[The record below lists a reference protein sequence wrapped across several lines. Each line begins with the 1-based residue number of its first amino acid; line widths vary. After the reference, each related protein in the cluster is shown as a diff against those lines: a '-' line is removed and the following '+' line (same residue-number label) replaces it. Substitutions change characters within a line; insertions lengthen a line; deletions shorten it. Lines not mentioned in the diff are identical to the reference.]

1 MGVHG
6 NIVKMGTLLKKINS
20 YKTSIMSFL
29 WSSNS
34 PSTEMKEKSDEEP
47 KSKIVT
53 KEAVEAS
60 LTNKSELKRAAKRP
74 IESEEEDQKI
84 GTKKSKSAQ
93 KRNEIASSLSS
104 SAVKKRQADYLI
116 KSSESDDESQTKK
129 LKEDNSEENESDQQL
144 PLKQNPL
151 KRQLKF
157 ESELSPKKMLK
168 NVQHSVQTS
177 SSDIPHENKNNVEEK
192 ELISDLKA
200 FKADQERSEERG
212 RRLMQAFDDD

>member
-1 MGVHG
+1 
-6 NIVKMGTLLKKINS
+6 MGTLLKKINS

-34 PSTEMKEKSDEEP
+34 PSTEMKEKSDEET

-53 KEAVEAS
+53 KE
-60 LTNKSELKRAAKRP
+60 TNKSELKRAAKRP

-84 GTKKSKSAQ
+84 ETKKSKSAQ

-104 SAVKKRQADYLI
+104 SAVKKRQAEDL
-116 KSSESDDESQTKK
+116 SSESDDESQTKK

-177 SSDIPHENKNNVEEK
+177 SSDNENKNNVEEK

>member
-1 MGVHG
+1 
-6 NIVKMGTLLKKINS
+6 
-20 YKTSIMSFL
+20 
-29 WSSNS
+29 
-34 PSTEMKEKSDEEP
+34 MKEKSDEET

-53 KEAVEAS
+53 KEAVEAT

-84 GTKKSKSAQ
+84 ETKKSKSAQ

-104 SAVKKRQADYLI
+104 SAVKKRQADDLI
-116 KSSESDDESQTKK
+116 KSSESDDDESQTKK
-129 LKEDNSEENESDQQL
+129 LKKSEENESDQQL

-177 SSDIPHENKNNVEEK
+177 SSDNENKNNVEEK

>member
-1 MGVHG
+1 
-6 NIVKMGTLLKKINS
+6 MGTLLKKINS

-34 PSTEMKEKSDEEP
+34 PSTNSMKEKSDEEP

-84 GTKKSKSAQ
+84 ETKKSKSAQ

-104 SAVKKRQADYLI
+104 SAVKKRQADDLI

>member
-1 MGVHG
+1 
-6 NIVKMGTLLKKINS
+6 
-20 YKTSIMSFL
+20 
-29 WSSNS
+29 
-34 PSTEMKEKSDEEP
+34 MKEKSDEET

-53 KEAVEAS
+53 KEAVEASS

-84 GTKKSKSAQ
+84 ETKKSKSAQ

-104 SAVKKRQADYLI
+104 SAVKKRQADDLI
-116 KSSESDDESQTKK
+116 TSSESDDESQTKK
-129 LKEDNSEENESDQQL
+129 LKEDNSEESESDQQL

-168 NVQHSVQTS
+168 NVQHSVQAS

>member
-1 MGVHG
+1 
-6 NIVKMGTLLKKINS
+6 
-20 YKTSIMSFL
+20 
-29 WSSNS
+29 
-34 PSTEMKEKSDEEP
+34 MKEKSDEET

-74 IESEEEDQKI
+74 IESEDEDQKI
-84 GTKKSKSAQ
+84 ETKKSKSAQ

-104 SAVKKRQADYLI
+104 SAVKKRQADDLI

-168 NVQHSVQTS
+168 NVQHSVQASSS

>member
-1 MGVHG
+1 
-6 NIVKMGTLLKKINS
+6 
-20 YKTSIMSFL
+20 
-29 WSSNS
+29 
-34 PSTEMKEKSDEEP
+34 MKEKSDEEP

-84 GTKKSKSAQ
+84 ETKKSKSAQ

-104 SAVKKRQADYLI
+104 SAVKKRQADDLI
-116 KSSESDDESQTKK
+116 KSSESDDDESQTKK
-129 LKEDNSEENESDQQL
+129 LKKSEENESDQQL

-177 SSDIPHENKNNVEEK
+177 SSDNENKNNVEEK

>member
-1 MGVHG
+1 
-6 NIVKMGTLLKKINS
+6 
-20 YKTSIMSFL
+20 MSFL

-34 PSTEMKEKSDEEP
+34 PSTNSMKEKSDEEP

-60 LTNKSELKRAAKRP
+60 SSQSPLTNKSELKRAAKRP

-84 GTKKSKSAQ
+84 ETKKSKSAQ

-104 SAVKKRQADYLI
+104 SAVKKRQADDLI

>member
-1 MGVHG
+1 
-6 NIVKMGTLLKKINS
+6 
-20 YKTSIMSFL
+20 MSFL

-60 LTNKSELKRAAKRP
+60 SLTNKSELKRAAKRP

-84 GTKKSKSAQ
+84 ETKKSKSAQ

-104 SAVKKRQADYLI
+104 SAVKKRQAEDL
-116 KSSESDDESQTKK
+116 SSESDDESQTKK

-177 SSDIPHENKNNVEEK
+177 SSDNENKNNVEEK

>member
-1 MGVHG
+1 
-6 NIVKMGTLLKKINS
+6 
-20 YKTSIMSFL
+20 MSFL

-84 GTKKSKSAQ
+84 ETKKSKSAQ

-104 SAVKKRQADYLI
+104 SAVKKRQAEDL
-116 KSSESDDESQTKK
+116 SSESDDESQTKK

-177 SSDIPHENKNNVEEK
+177 SSDNENKNNVEEK

>member
-1 MGVHG
+1 
-6 NIVKMGTLLKKINS
+6 
-20 YKTSIMSFL
+20 MSFL

-84 GTKKSKSAQ
+84 ETKKSKSAQ

-104 SAVKKRQADYLI
+104 SAVKKRQADDLI

-177 SSDIPHENKNNVEEK
+177 SSDNENKNNVEEK

>member
-1 MGVHG
+1 
-6 NIVKMGTLLKKINS
+6 
-20 YKTSIMSFL
+20 
-29 WSSNS
+29 
-34 PSTEMKEKSDEEP
+34 MKEKSDEEP

-84 GTKKSKSAQ
+84 ETKKSKSAQ

-104 SAVKKRQADYLI
+104 SAVKKRQADDL
-116 KSSESDDESQTKK
+116 SSENDDESQTKK
-129 LKEDNSEENESDQQL
+129 LKEDNSEENESDDQQL

-177 SSDIPHENKNNVEEK
+177 SSEQNENKNNVEEK

>member
-1 MGVHG
+1 
-6 NIVKMGTLLKKINS
+6 
-20 YKTSIMSFL
+20 MSFL

-84 GTKKSKSAQ
+84 ETKKSKSAQ

-104 SAVKKRQADYLI
+104 SAVKKRQAEDL
-116 KSSESDDESQTKK
+116 SSESDDESQTKK
-129 LKEDNSEENESDQQL
+129 LKEDNSEENDQQL

-177 SSDIPHENKNNVEEK
+177 SSDNENKNNVEEK

>member
-1 MGVHG
+1 
-6 NIVKMGTLLKKINS
+6 
-20 YKTSIMSFL
+20 MSFL

-84 GTKKSKSAQ
+84 ETKKSKSAQ

-104 SAVKKRQADYLI
+104 SAVKKRQAEDL
-116 KSSESDDESQTKK
+116 SSESDDESQTKK

>member
-1 MGVHG
+1 MG
-6 NIVKMGTLLKKINS
+6 
-20 YKTSIMSFL
+20 
-29 WSSNS
+29 
-34 PSTEMKEKSDEEP
+34 
-47 KSKIVT
+47 
-53 KEAVEAS
+53 
-60 LTNKSELKRAAKRP
+60 SELKRAAKRP
-74 IESEEEDQKI
+74 IESEEIEI
-84 GTKKSKSAQ
+84 ETKKSKSAQ

-104 SAVKKRQADYLI
+104 SAVKKRQAEDL
-116 KSSESDDESQTKK
+116 SSESDDESQTKK
-129 LKEDNSEENESDQQL
+129 LKEDNESDQQL
-144 PLKQNPL
+144 PLKQNSL

-177 SSDIPHENKNNVEEK
+177 SSDNENKNNVEEK

>member
-1 MGVHG
+1 
-6 NIVKMGTLLKKINS
+6 
-20 YKTSIMSFL
+20 
-29 WSSNS
+29 
-34 PSTEMKEKSDEEP
+34 MKEKSDEET

-60 LTNKSELKRAAKRP
+60 QSPLTNKSELKRAAKRP
-74 IESEEEDQKI
+74 IESEDEDQKI
-84 GTKKSKSAQ
+84 ETKKSKSAQ

-104 SAVKKRQADYLI
+104 SAVKKRQADDLI

-129 LKEDNSEENESDQQL
+129 LKEDNSEESDQQL

>member
-84 GTKKSKSAQ
+84 ETKKSKSAQ
-93 KRNEIASSLSS
+93 KRNEIACSLSS
-104 SAVKKRQADYLI
+104 SAVKKRQADDLI
-116 KSSESDDESQTKK
+116 KSSESDDDESQTKK
-129 LKEDNSEENESDQQL
+129 LKEDNSEESDQQL

>member
-1 MGVHG
+1 
-6 NIVKMGTLLKKINS
+6 MGTLLKKINS

-84 GTKKSKSAQ
+84 ETKKSKSAQ

-104 SAVKKRQADYLI
+104 SAVKKRQAEDL
-116 KSSESDDESQTKK
+116 SSESDDESQTKK

-177 SSDIPHENKNNVEEK
+177 SSDNENKNNVEEK

>member
-1 MGVHG
+1 MG
-6 NIVKMGTLLKKINS
+6 
-20 YKTSIMSFL
+20 
-29 WSSNS
+29 
-34 PSTEMKEKSDEEP
+34 
-47 KSKIVT
+47 
-53 KEAVEAS
+53 
-60 LTNKSELKRAAKRP
+60 SELKRAAKRP
-74 IESEEEDQKI
+74 IESEEIEI
-84 GTKKSKSAQ
+84 ETKKSKSAQ

-104 SAVKKRQADYLI
+104 SAVKKRQAEDL
-116 KSSESDDESQTKK
+116 SSESDDESQTKK
-129 LKEDNSEENESDQQL
+129 LKEDNSEENKRDQQL

-168 NVQHSVQTS
+168 NVHHSVQTS
-177 SSDIPHENKNNVEEK
+177 SSDNENKNNVEEK

>member
-1 MGVHG
+1 
-6 NIVKMGTLLKKINS
+6 
-20 YKTSIMSFL
+20 MSFL

-34 PSTEMKEKSDEEP
+34 PSTNSMKEKSDEEP

-53 KEAVEAS
+53 KEAVEASS

-84 GTKKSKSAQ
+84 ETKKSKSAQ

-104 SAVKKRQADYLI
+104 SAVKKRQADDLI

>member
-1 MGVHG
+1 
-6 NIVKMGTLLKKINS
+6 
-20 YKTSIMSFL
+20 MSFL

-84 GTKKSKSAQ
+84 ETKKSKSAQ

-104 SAVKKRQADYLI
+104 SAVKKRQADDL
-116 KSSESDDESQTKK
+116 SSENDDESQTKK
-129 LKEDNSEENESDQQL
+129 LKEDNSEENESDDQQL

-177 SSDIPHENKNNVEEK
+177 SSEQNENKNNVEEK

>member
-1 MGVHG
+1 
-6 NIVKMGTLLKKINS
+6 
-20 YKTSIMSFL
+20 
-29 WSSNS
+29 
-34 PSTEMKEKSDEEP
+34 MKEKSDEEP

-53 KEAVEAS
+53 IEAVEAS

-84 GTKKSKSAQ
+84 ETKKSKSAQ

-104 SAVKKRQADYLI
+104 SAVKKRQADDLI

>member
-1 MGVHG
+1 
-6 NIVKMGTLLKKINS
+6 
-20 YKTSIMSFL
+20 MSFL

-84 GTKKSKSAQ
+84 ETKKSKSAQ

-104 SAVKKRQADYLI
+104 SAVKKRQADDLI
-116 KSSESDDESQTKK
+116 KSSESDDDESQTKK

-177 SSDIPHENKNNVEEK
+177 SSDIPHENKNLEEK

>member
-1 MGVHG
+1 
-6 NIVKMGTLLKKINS
+6 MGTLLKKINS

-84 GTKKSKSAQ
+84 ETKKSKSAQ

-104 SAVKKRQADYLI
+104 SAVKKRQADDLI
-116 KSSESDDESQTKK
+116 KSSESDDDESQTKK

-177 SSDIPHENKNNVEEK
+177 SSDIPHENKNLEEK

>member
-1 MGVHG
+1 
-6 NIVKMGTLLKKINS
+6 
-20 YKTSIMSFL
+20 MSFL

-53 KEAVEAS
+53 KEA
-60 LTNKSELKRAAKRP
+60 NKSELKRAAKRP

-84 GTKKSKSAQ
+84 ETKKSKSAQ

-104 SAVKKRQADYLI
+104 SAVKKRQAEDL
-116 KSSESDDESQTKK
+116 SSESDDESQTKK

-177 SSDIPHENKNNVEEK
+177 SSDIPHENKNLEEK